1 MDKKKRVETISSC
14 SMTFLENGLTQDEVI
29 CVCHVHLKHHPIEMD
44 IQSNSNIVHHHLT
57 PAHNCLTKLMK
68 W

>member
-1 MDKKKRVETISSC
+1 M
-14 SMTFLENGLTQDEVI
+14 FLENGLTQDEV
-29 CVCHVHLKHHPIEMD
+29 HPIEMD

-57 PAHNCLTKLMK
+57 PAHNWHTKLMK